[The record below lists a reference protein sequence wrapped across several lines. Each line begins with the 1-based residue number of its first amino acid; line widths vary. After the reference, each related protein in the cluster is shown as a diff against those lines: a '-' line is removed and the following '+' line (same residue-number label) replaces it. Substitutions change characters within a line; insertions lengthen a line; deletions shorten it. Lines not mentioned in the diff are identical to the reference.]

1 MPEIKPQISNQPE
14 SDESVVMR
22 VRRGEIVAFQLIV
35 FRYDRKLSLY
45 LAHLVGDRDE
55 ADDLLQDVFVKAYQH
70 LADFDTA
77 RKFSP
82 WIYRIAHNEA
92 VNWIRKRSRRPM
104 VVSWDDIVETT
115 GEQQPIEPMETIEEQ
130 WIRRE
135 LRDDVREA
143 LGQLCEEHREM
154 LTLRYYLDKSYREI
168 AEIVGIPMNT
178 VASRVSRAKRSLL
191 DALGGKGKYGTLA
204 FSRVSVTIF
213 LQFGLLF
220 SCWSDLLL

>member
-1 MPEIKPQISNQPE
+1 MFRKVSVPIRKTE

-22 VRRGEIVAFQLIV
+22 VRCGEITAFQLIV
-35 FRYDRKLSLY
+35 FRYERKLSLY
-45 LAHLVGDRDE
+45 LAHLIGDRDE
-55 ADDLLQDVFVKAYQH
+55 ADDLLQDVFVKSYQH

-92 VNWIRKRSRRPM
+92 VNWIRKRSRRPT

-115 GEQQPIEPMETIEEQ
+115 GEQQPIEPSETVEEQ

-135 LRDDVREA
+135 LRDDVRVA
-143 LGQLCEEHREM
+143 LGRLNEEHREI

-168 AEIVGIPMNT
+168 AEIIGIPMNT
-178 VASRVSRAKRSLL
+178 VASRVSRAKKSLL
-191 DALGGKGKYGTLA
+191 DALGGKG
-204 FSRVSVTIF
+204 
-213 LQFGLLF
+213 
-220 SCWSDLLL
+220 

>member
-1 MPEIKPQISNQPE
+1 MPASITRIDRGMIEQSGARSLFDLLEIYVPNFHYLPHHWE
-14 SDESVVMR
+14 APHMGMR
-22 VRRGEIVAFQLIV
+22 GLI
-35 FRYDRKLSLY
+35 
-45 LAHLVGDRDE
+45 GDRDE

-92 VNWIRKRSRRPM
+92 VNWIRKRSRRPV

-115 GEQQPIEPMETIEEQ
+115 GERQSIESAETVEEQ

-135 LRDDVREA
+135 LRDDVRVA
-143 LGQLCEEHREM
+143 LGRLNEEHREI

-168 AEIVGIPMNT
+168 AEIVGVPMNT

-191 DALGGKGKYGTLA
+191 DILGGKG
-204 FSRVSVTIF
+204 V
-213 LQFGLLF
+213 
-220 SCWSDLLL
+220 

>member
-1 MPEIKPQISNQPE
+1 MPEIKPQMSNQAE

-22 VRRGEIVAFQLIV
+22 VRCGEIAAFQLIV
-35 FRYDRKLSLY
+35 FRYERKLSLY
-45 LAHLVGDRDE
+45 LTHLVGDRDE

-92 VNWIRKRSRRPM
+92 VNWIRKRSRRPTM
-104 VVSWDDIVETT
+104 VSWDDIVETT
-115 GEQQPIEPMETIEEQ
+115 GEQQPIEPMETVEEQ

-135 LRDDVREA
+135 LRDDVRVA
-143 LGQLCEEHREM
+143 LGRLNEERREI

-178 VASRVSRAKRSLL
+178 VASRVSRAKKSLL
-191 DALGGKGKYGTLA
+191 DALGGKG
-204 FSRVSVTIF
+204 
-213 LQFGLLF
+213 
-220 SCWSDLLL
+220 

>member
-1 MPEIKPQISNQPE
+1 
-14 SDESVVMR
+14 MR

-55 ADDLLQDVFVKAYQH
+55 ADDLLQDVLVKAYQH

-191 DALGGKGKYGTLA
+191 DALGGKGK
-204 FSRVSVTIF
+204 
-213 LQFGLLF
+213 
-220 SCWSDLLL
+220 